1 MESIIE
7 IISLVVSIL
16 TIVLF
21 FKVWGMTND
30 IRKIRDI
37 FIAASIKQV
46 DIKVGDIVVH
56 REFNEAME
64 VLEINADKI
73 TCRALNTNDEFTLKK
88 EEFFVINQK

>member
-37 FIAASIKQV
+37 IIAASIKQV

-56 REFNEAME
+56 REFN
-64 VLEINADKI
+64 DP
-73 TCRALNTNDEFTLKK
+73 
-88 EEFFVINQK
+88 